1 MTGIGRSHGA
11 ITVVNAMPL
20 GIGATIGID
29 LETKARF
36 STGGEYRKVNIIN
49 DPGENTD
56 MAEICVRETYRE
68 IVEMEPK
75 GWNLD
80 ICSQIPVSRGLKSS
94 SSACNAIISAVL
106 EENGKYMEKMDV
118 VRLGVRCAR
127 EARVTVTGSF
137 DDACGC
143 HLGGFVVT
151 DNRDDTV
158 ILHRNIEEYDVILH
172 VPEHK
177 IRKAGLP
184 LEALIGTAPEM
195 EKVLNVARSDPL
207 KALTMNGEIIS
218 RASGLDNSLA
228 KRAMEAG
235 ALGAGLSGAGPAIA
249 IVVPEGRGRGFAAD
263 LGIADAMITR
273 TRGMKL

>member
-36 STGGEYRKVNIIN
+36 LTGGEYRKVNIIN

-127 EARVTVTGSF
+127 EAGVTVTGSF

-249 IVVPEGRGRGFAAD
+249 IVVPGGRGRGFATD